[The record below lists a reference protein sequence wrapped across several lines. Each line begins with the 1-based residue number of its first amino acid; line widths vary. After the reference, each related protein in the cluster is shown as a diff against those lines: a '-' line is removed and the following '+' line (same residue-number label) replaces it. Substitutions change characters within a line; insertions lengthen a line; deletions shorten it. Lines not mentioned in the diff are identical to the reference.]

1 VLIFANIKLYLD
13 KSKKLFKIII
23 KMIYLSNKIV
33 AMLTFSEENYLK
45 AIYHLEIDSI
55 KGISTN
61 AIAKKLETKASSV
74 TDMVKKLSEKKLI
87 IYKKYQG
94 VTLTDFG
101 KKTAANIVRKH
112 RLWEVFLVEKLN
124 FSWDEVH
131 DVAEQLEH
139 IKSPKLIQQ
148 LDSFL
153 GFPTHDPHGDPIP
166 DKEGNLKVIEK
177 SLLSTLLKNE
187 SGICIGVNDSSSEF
201 LQFLDKKGIT
211 LGKLITVLEKEDFDD
226 SLLIK
231 IAQQKFS
238 ISKKI
243 ASNLYIQKQ

>member
-1 VLIFANIKLYLD
+1 MYLCT
-13 KSKKLFKIII
+13 II
-23 KMIYLSNKIV
+23 KEMFSQ
-33 AMLTFSEENYLK
+33 SEENYLK
-45 AIYHLEIDSI
+45 AIYHLSLISN
-55 KGISTN
+55 KGITTN

-74 TDMVKKLSEKKLI
+74 TDMVQKLSEKELI

-94 VTLTDFG
+94 VTLTEFG

-139 IKSPKLIQQ
+139 IKSQKLIQE

-166 DKEGNLKVIEK
+166 DDKGNLKTIEK
-177 SLLSTLLKNE
+177 SLLSSLGKNE
-187 SGICIGVNDSSSEF
+187 SGFFVGVIDSSSEF

-211 LGKLITVLEKEDFDD
+211 LGKEITVLEKEDFDD
-226 SLLIK
+226 SVFILIDDEKLSISQK
-231 IAQQKFS
+231 IATNLFV
-238 ISKKI
+238 KKR
-243 ASNLYIQKQ
+243 